1 MNKENKTR
9 HHQDM
14 HHDHDHEHM
23 NHGEHNHDHHDH
35 SGHDGHHGH
44 DGHGA
49 HMMADFKQRFW
60 VVLVLSIPLAIIA
73 PMLMH
78 LLGYHID
85 FPGQWLLEFGLAT
98 IVFFYGGKPFL
109 SHAWHEL
116 KSGVPGM
123 MMLISLAI
131 VAAYVYS
138 VLTT

>member
-78 LLGYHID
+78 LFGYHID
-85 FPGQWLLEFGLAT
+85 FPGQGLFILESAYQGRHRQKDLVVGLT
-98 IVFFYGGKPFL
+98 KQDR
-109 SHAWHEL
+109 
-116 KSGVPGM
+116 M
-123 MMLISLAI
+123 
-131 VAAYVYS
+131 
-138 VLTT
+138 